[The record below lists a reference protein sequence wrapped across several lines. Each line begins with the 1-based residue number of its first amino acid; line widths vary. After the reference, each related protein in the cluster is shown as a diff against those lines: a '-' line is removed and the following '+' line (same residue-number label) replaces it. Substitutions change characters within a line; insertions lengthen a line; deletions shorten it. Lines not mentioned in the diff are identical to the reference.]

1 MRIPPSA
8 RRAANGPAAGFTFIE
23 LMVVIAILA
32 LLASIVVV
40 NLDGISAPT
49 KLRGAA
55 RSIGN
60 QLLELK
66 EMAALT
72 DRPKSM
78 ELDLEHQRWRVIDSP
93 SATDMPDPREREEA
107 TFFGEWVE
115 TPSGVRIQEVSFS
128 STDVD
133 TNGSMMIT
141 FQADGEVSPSGF
153 VAFLKHETL
162 PEDEGMS
169 VEVSGLTGLVAYHE
183 GHFKAEEIRRPED
196 F

>member
-1 MRIPPSA
+1 VRTLPTA
-8 RRAANGPAAGFTFIE
+8 RRSANGPAAGFTFIE
-23 LMVVIAILA
+23 LMVVIAILS

-49 KLRGAA
+49 KLRGTA

-66 EMAALT
+66 EMAALK
-72 DRPKSM
+72 DRAMSLEM
-78 ELDLEHQRWRVIDSP
+78 DLEHQRWRVIDAP
-93 SATDMPDPREREEA
+93 SVVDIPDEHEREDA
-107 TFFGEWVE
+107 TFVGDWVE
-115 TPSGVRIQEVSFS
+115 TPEGVRIQEVSFS

-133 TNGSMMIT
+133 SSGSLVVT
-141 FQADGEVSPSGF
+141 FQSDGEVSPSGF
-153 VAFLKHETL
+153 VAFLKHDTL
-162 PEDEGMS
+162 PEDEGIS
-169 VEVSGLTGLVAYHE
+169 VEVSGLTGLIAYHD